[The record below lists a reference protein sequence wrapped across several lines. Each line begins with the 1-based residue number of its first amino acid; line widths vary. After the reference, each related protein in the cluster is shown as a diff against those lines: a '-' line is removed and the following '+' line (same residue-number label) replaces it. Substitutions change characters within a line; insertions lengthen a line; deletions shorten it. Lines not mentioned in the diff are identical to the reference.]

1 VQQHENTGGGLLTLR
16 ASWCLG
22 SAEALSGSRAQFAD
36 LKQAVNMF
44 RTSTQSLL
52 DGRSGDAGGPSC
64 ACTHANAVVDEG
76 LRGWGWPEGKGEG
89 RGRPV
94 GGRGTGL
101 LADICCEEETSK
113 KRQAV
118 AQHSL

>member
-1 VQQHENTGGGLLTLR
+1 MAGTAGSAFEYDAEMADAQTPDLRSWQALNAPVQQHENTGGGLLTLR

-64 ACTHANAVVDEG
+64 ACTHANA
-76 LRGWGWPEGKGEG
+76 
-89 RGRPV
+89 
-94 GGRGTGL
+94 GTFAGIR
-101 LADICCEEETSK
+101 DS
-113 KRQAV
+113 QAHIKISP
-118 AQHSL
+118 A